1 MASLGASLLPR
12 NERKML
18 YMICMP
24 AARASRGAAAREK
37 ARRAGARR

>member
-24 AARASRGAAAREK
+24 AARASRERAARNK
-37 ARRAGARR
+37 RGAGARR